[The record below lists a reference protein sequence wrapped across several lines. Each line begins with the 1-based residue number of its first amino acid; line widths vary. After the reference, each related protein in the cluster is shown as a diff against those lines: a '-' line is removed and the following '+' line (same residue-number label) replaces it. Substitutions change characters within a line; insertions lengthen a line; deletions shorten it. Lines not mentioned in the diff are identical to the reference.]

1 MADFDSIDASEIY
14 ELLASETRA
23 EAEKECREIA
33 EIFRIG
39 LINAIR
45 GLLGYTEG
53 EGMRSANAG
62 LITFD
67 SVPLDYEPIG
77 DGMDMIASIA
87 ESGRARDLFS
97 FTYNIKFTS
106 KMLYRPG
113 VIAHGKMVSPARSDI
128 VETLSFGF
136 QEGPW
141 GGGRKGYWVAR
152 QKNIRS
158 WAVRDANLVVRDYI
172 QAFEKQY
179 PQVSIDDP
187 WGFSNT
193 W

>member
-1 MADFDSIDASEIY
+1 MADFDSIDASEVY
-14 ELLASETRA
+14 EVLYSETRA

-33 EIFRIG
+33 DIFRVG

-45 GLLGYTEG
+45 NLLGYTTG
-53 EGMRSANAG
+53 EGVSSENAG

-67 SVPLDYEPIG
+67 SVPLEYDPIG
-77 DGMDMIASIA
+77 EGMDMIASIA
-87 ESGRARDLFS
+87 EGGSMRDLFTFS
-97 FTYNIKFTS
+97 YNIKFTS

-141 GGGRKGYWVAR
+141 GGGRKGYWASR
-152 QKNIRS
+152 QRNTRA
-158 WAVRDANLVVRDYI
+158 WAVRDADSVVRDYI
-172 QAFEKQY
+172 NNFEKQY